1 MRAQF
6 EAEGVNMDELDEK
19 SVNSA
24 IDKRVDEE
32 FESQLSKED
41 SKLKQRI
48 SNQDQEFA
56 FITDRV
62 KAVLSAE
69 YVNAL
74 EHVLDLLKGRK
85 EDLQRLNNE
94 VTGNDARLDRLSGMI
109 DSIDDE
115 YKKEHTRLDQYKD
128 DKDVKKMQSFKF
140 KN

>member
-24 IDKRVDEE
+24 IDKRVNEE

-48 SNQDQEFA
+48 SNRDQEFA

-62 KAVLSAE
+62 KAVLSTE

-74 EHVLDLLKGRK
+74 EHVLNLLKGRK

-109 DSIDDE
+109 DSVDDE
-115 YKKEHTRLDQYKD
+115 YKKERARLDKYKD
-128 DKDVKKMQSFKF
+128 DKDVKKM
-140 KN
+140 